1 MPEYNNNNRGGL
13 WTNKDATSDKHPTF
27 TGKVTIGV
35 DILKELVELAKN
47 KKEATVRIAAWK
59 KVDGSNNDWFS
70 LELSPQF
77 KRKTSNGEPY
87 ASNSYKKE
95 TPEPQSIADED
106 LPF

>member
-47 KKEATVRIAAWK
+47 KKEATVRIKLFPPNSKEKLATVNLTLATLTNK
-59 KVDGSNNDWFS
+59 KHRS
-70 LELSPQF
+70 LSQ
-77 KRKTSNGEPY
+77 
-87 ASNSYKKE
+87 
-95 TPEPQSIADED
+95 
-106 LPF
+106 

>member
-47 KKEATVRIAAWK
+47 KEEATVRIAAWSFPLNAKEKLATANLTFNRIK
-59 KVDGSNNDWFS
+59 KQHQSHSQYRTMTFHFNRENKHTANKG
-70 LELSPQF
+70 EL
-77 KRKTSNGEPY
+77 
-87 ASNSYKKE
+87 
-95 TPEPQSIADED
+95 
-106 LPF
+106 

>member
-47 KKEATVRIAAWK
+47 KKEATVRI
-59 KVDGSNNDWFS
+59 S

-87 ASNSYKKE
+87 ASNSYKQE